1 MGDKRHLMT
10 DASNSPQRQ
19 EAGNLHTLD
28 GETPFIEMRGISKRF
43 GGVRALIDVSFSIRA
58 AEIHCLAGEN
68 GCGKST
74 LIKILSGV
82 HAPDEGQIILEGK
95 PHSHLSPAASQRFGV
110 QIIYQDLSLFP
121 NLSVAENIAFGHH
134 VQTPVRL
141 ADPKAMRKQAQAV
154 MERLKISLPLEAL
167 VGTLPIATRQL
178 VAICRALVGEQ
189 ARLIVMDEPTAS
201 LTHQEVDAL
210 LAIIHELK
218 SQGIA
223 TVFVSHRLDEVM
235 TIAERVTV
243 LRDGHNLGTYWVRD
257 LDRGRLGEL
266 ITGHVFESSLKAPF
280 SSKGEPML
288 EVSGLT
294 REGQYAD
301 INLELRPGE
310 ILGLIGR
317 LGSGRTELALSLFG
331 MNPPDSG
338 AIRINGKPVQLR
350 TNREAIRQKI
360 AYVSEDRLSL
370 GLVMP
375 QTIADNTVIS
385 VLDRLTGSL
394 GLIDGTRR
402 AQTIDRWI
410 FGELRVKTNTAD
422 RPVQQLSGGNQ
433 QRVVLA
439 KWLATDPR
447 VLILDSPTVGVDIGA
462 KAGIFQVVDEL
473 AARGLAILLI
483 SDEVEEV
490 LYQSHRILVMRS
502 GQIAGT
508 YDPQRVSEQELRE
521 VIYA

>member
-1 MGDKRHLMT
+1 
-10 DASNSPQRQ
+10 
-19 EAGNLHTLD
+19 
-28 GETPFIEMRGISKRF
+28 
-43 GGVRALIDVSFSIRA
+43 
-58 AEIHCLAGEN
+58 
-68 GCGKST
+68 
-74 LIKILSGV
+74 
-82 HAPDEGQIILEGK
+82 
-95 PHSHLSPAASQRFGV
+95 
-110 QIIYQDLSLFP
+110 
-121 NLSVAENIAFGHH
+121 
-134 VQTPVRL
+134 
-141 ADPKAMRKQAQAV
+141 
-154 MERLKISLPLEAL
+154 
-167 VGTLPIATRQL
+167 
-178 VAICRALVGEQ
+178 
-189 ARLIVMDEPTAS
+189 
-201 LTHQEVDAL
+201 
-210 LAIIHELK
+210 
-218 SQGIA
+218 
-223 TVFVSHRLDEVM
+223 
-235 TIAERVTV
+235 
-243 LRDGHNLGTYWVRD
+243 
-257 LDRGRLGEL
+257 
-266 ITGHVFESSLKAPF
+266 
-280 SSKGEPML
+280 ML

-294 REGQYAD
+294 RQGQYAD
-301 INLELRPGE
+301 VNLELRPGE

-338 AIRINGKPVQLR
+338 AIRVNGKPVHLR

-385 VLDRLTGSL
+385 VLDRLTGPL
-394 GLIDGTRR
+394 GLIDGARR

-410 FGELRVKTNTAD
+410 FQELHVKTNTAD

-433 QRVVLA
+433 QRVVLS

-490 LYQSHRILVMRS
+490 LYQSHRVLVMRS
-502 GQIAGT
+502 GQIVGT

>member
-1 MGDKRHLMT
+1 M
-10 DASNSPQRQ
+10 NSVTNHDESGAPQT
-19 EAGNLHTLD
+19 APD
-28 GETPFIEMRGISKRF
+28 FIEMRGISKRF
-43 GGVRALIDVSFSIRA
+43 GGVRALSDVSFSIRA

-82 HAPDEGQIILEGK
+82 YAPDEGQIVLEGHA
-95 PHSHLSPAASQRFGV
+95 HSHLSPAASQRFGV

-121 NLSVAENIAFGHH
+121 NLSVAENIAFGHQ

-141 ADPKAMRKQAQAV
+141 ADRQAMRKQAQGV
-154 MERLKISLPLEAL
+154 MQRLKISLPLDAL

-178 VAICRALVGEQ
+178 VAICRALAGEQ
-189 ARLIVMDEPTAS
+189 ARLVVMDEPTAS

-210 LAIIHELK
+210 LATIHELK
-218 SQGIA
+218 RQGIA

-243 LRDGHNLGTYWVRD
+243 LRDGRNLGTYWVRD
-257 LDRGRLGEL
+257 LDRRRLGEL
-266 ITGHVFESSLKAPF
+266 ITGQVYESSLKAPF
-280 SSKGEPML
+280 LGQGAPML
-288 EVSGLT
+288 EVRGLT
-294 REGQYAD
+294 CEGQYSD
-301 INLELRPGE
+301 VEFELRPGE
-310 ILGLIGR
+310 ILGLTGR

-331 MNPPDSG
+331 MNPPDAG
-338 AIRINGKPVQLR
+338 KIRVNGKPVQLR
-350 TNREAIRQKI
+350 TNRDAIRQKI

-385 VLDRLTGSL
+385 VLDRLTGAL
-394 GLIDGTRR
+394 GLIDGARR
-402 AQTIDRWI
+402 AQSIDRWI
-410 FGELRVKTNTAD
+410 FKELRVKTNTAE

-462 KAGIFQVVDEL
+462 KAGIFQIVDVL

-502 GQIAGT
+502 GRIVGT
-508 YDPQRVSEQELRE
+508 YDPQLVSEQELRE

>member
-1 MGDKRHLMT
+1 VT
-10 DASNSPQRQ
+10 SSASSLEPLASQNAP
-19 EAGNLHTLD
+19 E
-28 GETPFIEMRGISKRF
+28 FIEMRGISKRF
-43 GGVRALIDVSFSIRA
+43 GGVRALTDVSFSIRSG
-58 AEIHCLAGEN
+58 EIHCLAGEN

-82 HAPDEGQIILEGK
+82 HAPDEGEIILEGK
-95 PHSHLSPAASQRFGV
+95 AHSHLSPAASQRFGV

-121 NLSVAENIAFGHH
+121 NLSVVENIAFRHH
-134 VQTPVRL
+134 VEAPVRF
-141 ADPKAMRKQAQAV
+141 ANRQTMRSQAQAV
-154 MERLKISLPLEAL
+154 MERLKISLPLDAL

-178 VAICRALVGEQ
+178 VAICRALAAQ
-189 ARLIVMDEPTAS
+189 ARLVVMDEPTAS
-201 LTHQEVDAL
+201 LTHQEVEAL
-210 LAIIHELK
+210 LETIHELK
-218 SQGIA
+218 RQNIA

-243 LRDGHNLGTYWVRD
+243 LRDGRNLGTYWVKD
-257 LDRGRLGEL
+257 LDRRRLGEL
-266 ITGHVFESSLKAPF
+266 ITGHVFESSIKAPF
-280 SSKGEPML
+280 ASDAAPIL
-288 EVSGLT
+288 EVRGLT
-294 REGQYAD
+294 CAGQYAD

-310 ILGLIGR
+310 ILGLTGR

-331 MNPPDSG
+331 MNPSDSG
-338 AIRINGKPVQLR
+338 EIRVAGKPVHFR
-350 TNREAIRQKI
+350 SNRDAVRHGI

-385 VLDRLTGSL
+385 VLDRLTGRL
-394 GLIDGTRR
+394 GLVDGARR
-402 AQTIDRWI
+402 AETIDRWI
-410 FGELRVKTNTAD
+410 FKELRVKTTTAE

-439 KWLATDPR
+439 KWLATNPQ

-462 KAGIFQVVDEL
+462 KAGIFQIVDTL

-490 LYQSHRILVMRS
+490 LHQSHRILVMRK
-502 GQIAGT
+502 GRIAAT
-508 YDPQRVSEQELRE
+508 YDPHHVSEHELRE
-521 VIYA
+521 SIHA